1 MIICLLVGSVWP
13 QERKK
18 ERQKED
24 QGCGSGGGE
33 RKCALVN
40 NRSKIRSSACC
51 IDVLSLT
58 WLAACQR
65 LKPP

>member
-58 WLAACQR
+58 
-65 LKPP
+65 